1 MIASGRKGMGRERGG
16 RGTGARAGRCGW
28 GAGWEC
34 GRAKACWSRA
44 QAGVRT
50 VAALVGRSV
59 RPLAFCEYAAE
70 LGGCGCEGRGA
81 PSDVSEERRAAS
93 VRVVG
98 ESAPCRRSGCG
109 FLRGRILRGR
119 GGERDFGERE
129 GSALLFCDEA
139 GSGRNVEVAPPHCR
153 PPLSSCKDVG
163 GARGWRCATA
173 FSPHDVTEA

>member
-1 MIASGRKGMGRERGG
+1 MGRERGG

-119 GGERDFGERE
+119 GGERDFGERVLRFFSAMRREVGVMWKWPRPIVARRCHPARTWE
-129 GSALLFCDEA
+129 GREDGDVRRRS
-139 GSGRNVEVAPPHCR
+139 R
-153 PPLSSCKDVG
+153 PM
-163 GARGWRCATA
+163 T
-173 FSPHDVTEA
+173 